1 LAPFALSA
9 CATKADVRDLRES
22 IVELSAQQN
31 AILRE
36 LQAQQR
42 AQVDSLAVLQ
52 RGVLDFRGEALR
64 RMMSIEDQLLR
75 TQELAGLSQQE
86 LSRLR
91 DQLERDRAAACTPQ
105 GFPSTEPGG
114 GQTAGEI
121 YTSAQTAL
129 RTGGL
134 TAARMG
140 FQLVVES
147 YPNDPLTPEARYY
160 LADILEQ
167 EGDREAAVVAFL
179 AVQEYH
185 PSAPRV
191 PDALYRAASLQL
203 QLGNRE
209 DARSLFDRV
218 VNTWPESGA
227 ASLAREALR
236 NL

>member
-1 LAPFALSA
+1 
-9 CATKADVRDLRES
+9 
-22 IVELSAQQN
+22 
-31 AILRE
+31 
-36 LQAQQR
+36 
-42 AQVDSLAVLQ
+42 
-52 RGVLDFRGEALR
+52 
-64 RMMSIEDQLLR
+64 
-75 TQELAGLSQQE
+75 
-86 LSRLR
+86 
-91 DQLERDRAAACTPQ
+91 
-105 GFPSTEPGG
+105 
-114 GQTAGEI
+114 
-121 YTSAQTAL
+121 
-129 RTGGL
+129 
-134 TAARMG
+134 MG